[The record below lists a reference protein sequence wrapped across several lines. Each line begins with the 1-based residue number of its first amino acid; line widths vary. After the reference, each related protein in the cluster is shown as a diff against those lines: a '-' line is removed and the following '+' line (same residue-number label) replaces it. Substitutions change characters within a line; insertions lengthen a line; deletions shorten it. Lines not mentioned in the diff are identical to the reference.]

1 MSRRWRWASLS
12 ILVLTVALGWS
23 ATAQAP
29 AAGSASE
36 FYLQYRV
43 AFDRAATVE
52 DLLPLMSAA
61 MRAQIEATPPAERG
75 QMFGMLK
82 MVGTITDVKILKEAR
97 TGNGATLTV
106 EALDPAKAKTI
117 GTIEIVKEGDA
128 WKLGKESWTSAP

>member
-106 EALDPAKAKTI
+106 EALDPA
-117 GTIEIVKEGDA
+117 
-128 WKLGKESWTSAP
+128 